1 MLGSGINP
9 ESFKQ
14 DYSGFANAAATQAQG
29 ISDLGASIGGAIREF
44 GKASEERKKIDAETK
59 ASRAGIESAI
69 KLGDALGFDVK
80 GMLSPVLER
89 MDDPNTTPME
99 SAALG
104 REASTQ
110 IANVLNLGFKAQ
122 DQESERA
129 RLMQDTAY
137 KNEQLRIAQQNAN
150 SRAQSAM
157 AAGNAPPPTMDVP
170 LGDGSTQKM
179 QWNGGTQSYIP
190 IQVSGLDGANQAV
203 KGDDLIGLV
212 KGFERFE
219 PKAYNDYKQTSVGYG
234 TKGKPG
240 EVLTE
245 EQASERLQSEL
256 FGHAKRI
263 KDAAALK
270 GITLNKNQFNALT
283 SFDFNTGRGVNLI
296 ERFGDDPQQ
305 LASKILEY
313 DKAGGEV
320 QGGLVKRRQIEA
332 ALFLAPEEQA
342 VGVPQPTSQNQGG
355 IGFTPAKTAGSETYR
370 PFTPEEIALYGSQ
383 GQVSSTG
390 KVYPIRPP
398 SGTEFTTNPDGST
411 TYRQGAGVGAKAEG
425 VAKAQE
431 QMKGESF
438 RLNQANTEEAF
449 GRLDVA
455 GTNNPL
461 FAAGNSLLAKA
472 LPASEVGE
480 LESFFERIN
489 GENSFIKMSQLRA
502 SSPTG
507 GAAGTMTE
515 KEWPRFEGRFSPLKA
530 NAKKDTLAKSLS
542 LNLLNAFEATNGT
555 PDDVIKALDEKKID
569 QATYD
574 NYVNDY
580 VNNRQIARVN
590 ANGVEGKSYDW
601 TRLNKKLLSK
611 STIFEAPNVPIIG
624 LSPEAQ
630 EARKIIRGQ

>member
-1 MLGSGINP
+1 MATYGRGQMLGSGINP

-14 DYSGFANAAATQAQG
+14 DYSGFARAAETQAQG
-29 ISDLGASIGGAIREF
+29 MANLGASIGGVIKDFGDQKKQINQDIAKGKSALQFAKANYPELAGRIDEIGKIFSDVNVSKADQAAAGSQMGEFVTAMIRGQEF
-44 GKASEERKKIDAETK
+44 NTEIELRKKAL
-59 ASRAGIESAI
+59 GIEEAQNIEAAKI
-69 KLGDALGFDVK
+69 KQAEIEAEANKPGSIENIAVPGGTRQMVRNPRT
-80 GMLSPVLER
+80 GVLE
-89 MDDPNTTPME
+89 
-99 SAALG
+99 
-104 REASTQ
+104 
-110 IANVLNLGFKAQ
+110 
-122 DQESERA
+122 
-129 RLMQDTAY
+129 
-137 KNEQLRIAQQNAN
+137 
-150 SRAQSAM
+150 
-157 AAGNAPPPTMDVP
+157 
-170 LGDGSTQKM
+170 
-179 QWNGGTQSYIP
+179 P
-190 IQVSGLDGANQAV
+190 IKVAGLDGANQAV

-263 KDAAALK
+263 EDAAALK

-313 DKAGGEV
+313 NKAGGEV
-320 QGGLVKRRQIEA
+320 KGGLVKRRQIEA

-342 VGVPQPTSQNQGG
+342 TGVPQVTPQNQGG

-370 PFTPEEIALYGSQ
+370 PFTPEEIARYGSD

-398 SGTEFTTNPDGST
+398 SGTEFTTNPDGSV
-411 TYRQGAGVGAKAEG
+411 TYKTGAGVGAKAEG

-431 QMKGESF
+431 QVKKESF

-449 GRLDVA
+449 ARLDTA

-461 FAAGNSLLAKA
+461 FAAGKALLAEA
-472 LPASEVGE
+472 LPASETGE
-480 LESFFERIN
+480 LAGFYERIN
-489 GENSFIKMSQLRA
+489 DENSFIKMNQQRA

-507 GAAGTMTE
+507 GSAGSMTE
-515 KEWPRFEGRFSPLKA
+515 KEWPKYQGRFSPLKT
-530 NAKKDTLAKSLS
+530 NAKKDTIAKSLS
-542 LNLLNAFEATNGT
+542 LNLLNSFEAVNGT
-555 PDDVIKALDEKKID
+555 PDDVIKLLDEKKID

-601 TRLNKKLLSK
+601 TKLNKKLLSK
-611 STIFEAPNVPIIG
+611 STIFEAPATSGVQLLPDEQQLID
-624 LSPEAQ
+624 
-630 EARKIIRGQ
+630 KYKTK